1 MSDRHHEK
9 LRLLRLIFIR
19 ATITFAIRRWLWENS
34 LMLHIA
40 SLRLFLLKAAHG
52 ATDG

>member
-1 MSDRHHEK
+1 MVIMKK
-9 LRLLRLIFIR
+9 LRLLRLIFTR

-40 SLRLFLLKAAHG
+40 SLRLVFVKG
-52 ATDG
+52 RSGTD